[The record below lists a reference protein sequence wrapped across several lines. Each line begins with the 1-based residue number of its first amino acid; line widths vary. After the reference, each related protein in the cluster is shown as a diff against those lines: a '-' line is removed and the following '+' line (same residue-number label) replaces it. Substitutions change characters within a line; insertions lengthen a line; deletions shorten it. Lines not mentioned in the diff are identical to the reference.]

1 MLILRIRQ
9 AEVAANAGRL
19 DEAFELAARDGRFR
33 SHRRGQEAITRI
45 VAGLVGRGRE
55 HLSAGRLLQAAT
67 DCERAGRLGG
77 AGLADVAKLAADLRE
92 AQATQQRAQRDA
104 ALAIAAAKRYVE
116 DGALSIGR
124 RMLATAAVGD
134 DSRAKRLMTDIDDQR
149 ARLDTAITAAQSA
162 VARRDWAAA
171 AEAVARARG
180 INPTDARIAE
190 NAGTV
195 AEALSRD
202 AREQFETGR
211 LDRAA
216 DVAETLQLAD
226 PDSAMVRDIGR
237 ALEHCRSAMTC
248 LDLAK
253 PRDAAERLRR
263 VVVLFPNAPW
273 LKDVLEHVDVVADG
287 MDQLRAGPLS
297 LAIDLSIIAAK
308 GKPVTAGAG
317 NLDVPP
323 LARPAMSFPARREG
337 TVGQA
342 NGGTSNGVLPDRFI
356 LNVDGAGAFLVVRS
370 PVVKVGPISSSTLP
384 DVALVADA
392 TAPAISIERME
403 DDYFLRAPSPVALND
418 KPATEALL
426 GANDRI
432 GLSPRCRFTFALP
445 HAASTTAVLDLVGAR
460 YPRGDVRRVI
470 LLDRDLVLGP
480 GNTSHVRVPGL
491 ASPVVLNLRNGM
503 LRPSVEALIG
513 DRPLGAGQGIPV
525 GTPVTAGGASFV
537 ISRV

>member
-19 DEAFELAARDGRFR
+19 DEAFELAVRDGRFR
-33 SHRRGQEAITRI
+33 SHRRGQEAVTRI
-45 VAGLVGRGRE
+45 VAGLVLRGRE
-55 HLSAGRLLQAAT
+55 HLSARRLMQAAT

-92 AQATQQRAQRDA
+92 AQAAQQRAQRDA
-104 ALAIAAAKRYVE
+104 ALAIAAARRYVE

-149 ARLDTAITAAQSA
+149 ARLDAAITAAQA
-162 VARRDWAAA
+162 AIARRDWAAA
-171 AEAVARARG
+171 AEAVARGRG

-190 NAGTV
+190 HADTV
-195 AEALSRD
+195 AEALARD
-202 AREQFETGR
+202 VRAQFEAGR

-226 PDSAMVRDIGR
+226 PESAVARDIGR
-237 ALEHCRSAMTC
+237 ALAHCRSAMTC

-253 PRDAAERLRR
+253 PHDAAERLRR
-263 VVVLFPNAPW
+263 VAVLFPDAPW
-273 LKDVLEHVDVVADG
+273 LKEVLKQVDVVADG
-287 MDQLRAGPLS
+287 MDRLRAGPLS
-297 LAIDLSIIAAK
+297 LAIDLSITPAK
-308 GKPVTAGAG
+308 GKPATTSPGQAE
-317 NLDVPP
+317 VPR
-323 LARPAMSFPARREG
+323 LALPAVLSPMRREG
-337 TVGQA
+337 TQA
-342 NGGTSNGVLPDRFI
+342 KCGTSDGGPLPDRFI

-370 PVVKVGPISSSTLP
+370 PVVKVGPISSSVLP

-392 TAPAISIERME
+392 TAPSVSIERME

-418 KPATEALL
+418 RPATEGLL
-426 GANDRI
+426 GGDDRI

-480 GNTSHVRVPGL
+480 GSTSHVRVPGL
-491 ASPVVLNLRNGM
+491 ASPIVLNLRNGM
-503 LRPSVEALIG
+503 LRPSVEALVG
-513 DRPLGAGQGIPV
+513 DRPLGAGEGIPV

>member
-9 AEVAANAGRL
+9 AEVAADAGRL
-19 DEAFELAARDGRFR
+19 DEAFELANRDGRFR

-45 VAGLVGRGRE
+45 VAGLVVRGRE

-92 AQATQQRAQRDA
+92 AQASQQRAQRDA

-124 RMLATAAVGD
+124 RMLATAVVAD

-149 ARLDTAITAAQSA
+149 ARLDTALAAAQSA
-162 VARRDWAAA
+162 VARRDWPAA
-171 AEAVARARG
+171 AEAVVRARG
-180 INPTDARIAE
+180 IAPSDTRITEHADV
-190 NAGTV
+190 V
-195 AEALSRD
+195 AEALTRD
-202 AREQFETGR
+202 AREQFEAGR

-216 DVAETLQLAD
+216 DVAETLQLVD
-226 PDSAMVRDIGR
+226 SDSAVARDISR

-253 PRDAAERLRR
+253 PHDAAERLRR
-263 VVVLFPNAPW
+263 VVVLFPDASW
-273 LKDVLEHVDVVADG
+273 LKDVLKQVDIVADG
-287 MDQLRAGPLS
+287 MSQLRAGPLS
-297 LAIDLSIIAAK
+297 LAIDLSITPAK
-308 GKPVTAGAG
+308 GKPLAS
-317 NLDVPP
+317 VPP
-323 LARPAMSFPARREG
+323 PLPIGGPARPFRPHAPQPVNQVPAH
-337 TVGQA
+337 
-342 NGGTSNGVLPDRFI
+342 SSSLPDRFI

-370 PVVKVGPISSSTLP
+370 PIVKVGPISSSALP

-403 DDYFLRAPSPVALND
+403 DDYFLRAASPVALND
-418 KPATEALL
+418 KPTREGLL
-426 GANDRI
+426 GSNDRI

-480 GNTSHVRVPGL
+480 GSTSHVRVPGL

-503 LRPSVEALIG
+503 LRPSVEAMVG
-513 DRPLGAGQGIPV
+513 DRPLGSGEGIPV
-525 GTPVTAGGASFV
+525 GTSVAAGGASFV

>member
-45 VAGLVGRGRE
+45 VAGLVLRGRE
-55 HLSAGRLLQAAT
+55 HLLAGRILQAAT

-77 AGLADVAKLAADLRE
+77 AGLADVAKLAADLRD
-92 AQATQQRAQRDA
+92 AQAGQQRAQRNA

-149 ARLDTAITAAQSA
+149 ARLDAAITAAHSA
-162 VARRDWAAA
+162 VARRDWPAA

-180 INPTDARIAE
+180 IAPTDARIAE
-190 NAGTV
+190 HADVV

-202 AREQFETGR
+202 AREQFEAGR

-226 PDSAMVRDIGR
+226 PDSSVARDIGR

-253 PRDAAERLRR
+253 PHDAAERLRR
-263 VVVLFPNAPW
+263 VAVLFPAAPW
-273 LKDVLEHVDVVADG
+273 LNDVLKQVDVVADG

-297 LAIDLSIIAAK
+297 LAIDLSITPAK
-308 GKPVTAGAG
+308 GKPAAATPIGG
-317 NLDVPP
+317 PT
-323 LARPAMSFPARREG
+323 RPFRPNAPQSIAHALP
-337 TVGQA
+337 
-342 NGGTSNGVLPDRFI
+342 SSSSSLPDRFI

-370 PVVKVGPISSSTLP
+370 PVVKVGPISSSALP

-418 KPATEALL
+418 KPTTEGLL
-426 GANDRI
+426 GNNDRI
-432 GLSPRCRFTFALP
+432 GLSPRCRFTFAIP
-445 HAASTTAVLDLVGAR
+445 NAASTTAVLDLGGAR

-480 GNTSHVRVPGL
+480 GSTSHVRVPGL
-491 ASPVVLNLRNGM
+491 ASPVVLNLRNGI
-503 LRPSVEALIG
+503 LRASVEAMMG
-513 DRPLGAGQGIPV
+513 DRPLGAAEGIPV
-525 GTPVTAGGASFV
+525 GTPVTAGGASLV

>member
-9 AEVAANAGRL
+9 AEVAAAAGRL
-19 DEAFELAARDGRFR
+19 DEAFELASRDGRFR

-45 VAGLVGRGRE
+45 VAGLVLRGRE
-55 HLSAGRLLQAAT
+55 HLSSGRLVQAAT

-77 AGLADVAKLAADLRE
+77 AGLADVARLAADLRD
-92 AQATQQRAQRDA
+92 AQANQHRAQRDA

-124 RMLATAAVGD
+124 RMLATTAVAD

-149 ARLDTAITAAQSA
+149 ARLDAALAAAQSA
-162 VARRDWAAA
+162 VARRDWPAA

-180 INPTDARIAE
+180 IAPTDARIAE
-190 NAGTV
+190 HADVV
-195 AEALSRD
+195 ADALARD
-202 AREQFETGR
+202 AREQFDAGR

-226 PDSAMVRDIGR
+226 PDSAVARDIGR

-253 PRDAAERLRR
+253 PHDAAERLRR
-263 VVVLFPNAPW
+263 VAVLFPDAPW
-273 LKDVLEHVDVVADG
+273 LKDVLKQVDVVASG

-297 LAIDLSIIAAK
+297 LAIDLSITPAK
-308 GKPVTAGAG
+308 GKLASAPTTHP
-317 NLDVPP
+317 DVPR
-323 LARPAMSFPARREG
+323 LARPAVLSPVRREG

-342 NGGTSNGVLPDRFI
+342 NRGTSDGPLPDRFI

-370 PVVKVGPISSSTLP
+370 AVVKVGPISSSALP

-392 TAPAISIERME
+392 NAPAISIERME

-418 KPATEALL
+418 KATTEGLL
-426 GANDRI
+426 GNSDRI

-480 GNTSHVRVPGL
+480 GHTSHVRVPGL
-491 ASPVVLNLRNGM
+491 ASPVVLNLRNGL
-503 LRPSVEALIG
+503 LRPSAQAMVG
-513 DRPLGAGQGIPV
+513 DRPLGAAEGIPV

>member
-9 AEVAANAGRL
+9 AEVAAAAGRL
-19 DEAFELAARDGRFR
+19 DEAFELAVRDGRFR
-33 SHRRGQEAITRI
+33 SHRRGQEAVTRI
-45 VAGLVGRGRE
+45 VAGLVVRGRE
-55 HLSAGRLLQAAT
+55 HLAGGRLAQAAT

-124 RMLATAAVGD
+124 RMLATAAVAD

-149 ARLDTAITAAQSA
+149 ARLDAAITAAQAA
-162 VARRDWAAA
+162 VARRDWPAA
-171 AEAVARARG
+171 AEAVARVRG
-180 INPTDARIAE
+180 IAPTDARIAE
-190 NAGTV
+190 HADSV
-195 AEALSRD
+195 AEALSHD
-202 AREQFETGR
+202 AREQFEAGR

-226 PDSAMVRDIGR
+226 PDSAVARDIGR

-253 PRDAAERLRR
+253 PRDSAERLRR
-263 VVVLFPNAPW
+263 VAVLFPNAPW
-273 LKDVLEHVDVVADG
+273 LKEVLKQVEVVADG

-297 LAIDLSIIAAK
+297 LAIDLSITPAK
-308 GKPVTAGAG
+308 GKPAATPIG
-317 NLDVPP
+317 LPTRP
-323 LARPAMSFPARREG
+323 LRPHAPLPNTQQLSSP
-337 TVGQA
+337 
-342 NGGTSNGVLPDRFI
+342 SSLPDRFI

-370 PVVKVGPISSSTLP
+370 PVVKVGPISSSALP

-392 TAPAISIERME
+392 TAPAISIERIE

-418 KPATEALL
+418 KPTAEGLL
-426 GANDRI
+426 GNNDRI
-432 GLSPRCRFTFALP
+432 GLSPRCRFTFSLP

-480 GNTSHVRVPGL
+480 GSTSHVRVPGL
-491 ASPVVLNLRNGM
+491 AAPVVLNLRNGM
-503 LRPSVEALIG
+503 LRPSVEAAVG
-513 DRPLGAGQGIPV
+513 DRPLGTSEGIPV
-525 GTPVTAGGASFV
+525 GTPVSAGGATFV